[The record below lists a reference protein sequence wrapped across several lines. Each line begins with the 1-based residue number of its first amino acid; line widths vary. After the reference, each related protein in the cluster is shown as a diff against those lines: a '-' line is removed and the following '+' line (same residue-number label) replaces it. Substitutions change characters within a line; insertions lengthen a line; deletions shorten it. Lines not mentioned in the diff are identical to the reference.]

1 MMYKCSFEQLTQI
14 FNKSILVSEIYV
26 SRRNNQFLVV
36 NNSILVDVFKMCYSI
51 SREYFAFI
59 VSIYYVKCFSW
70 CLSKSVIFVLVSLFV
85 TLRASPLKTTKIL
98 DVQLDII
105 SKQKT
110 FFCKLHIKELVISIL
125 TV

>member
-1 MMYKCSFEQLTQI
+1 MMYKCSFKQLTQI

-36 NNSILVDVFKMCYSI
+36 NNSILVDVFIMCYSI

-85 TLRASPLKTTKIL
+85 TLRASPLKTTKI
-98 DVQLDII
+98 
-105 SKQKT
+105 
-110 FFCKLHIKELVISIL
+110 
-125 TV
+125 